1 MLMLAVQGAGI
12 GDVFVSTGKLHHD
25 RRIPLPGFDK
35 QVSLPAPVD
44 AVVCCDSKPAGMLGR
59 RHG

>member
-1 MLMLAVQGAGI
+1 MLSVQGAGI

-35 QVSLPAPVD
+35 QVSLPAPCRCSG
-44 AVVCCDSKPAGMLGR
+44 VCESKPARLL
-59 RHG
+59 